1 MPEVK
6 YLGNKQ
12 SVKERFAVYIR
23 GTAATKCHGI
33 VNLSKVIG
41 MSPTTMLK
49 RMENPMGFKLDELC
63 EIRKAIGGTKEDF
76 LDYIG
81 GMI

>member
-1 MPEVK
+1 MPRVN
-6 YLGNKQ
+6 YLDSKQ
-12 SVKERFAVYIR
+12 NTKERFAVFIR

-76 LDYIG
+76 LNYIG